1 MNHVLISTRR
11 FERDARNLTKR
22 RPQVRDDLEFAL
34 GLLAE
39 DAFHPSLKT
48 HKLKGAL
55 EGSFACSMTHD
66 EMNELLPSGKQ
77 PRLRNRVNWAAT
89 YLKKGGLLESP
100 RRARIRITDRG
111 RSVLA
116 KPGLDII
123 YIQAKRW
130 ESVSGDQKFRG
141 SPALCRDSEPARVYS
156 SQLQVAPAR
165 RRSTQPP
172 SKPRSYS
179 SAGTDSPSS

>member
-39 DAFHPSLKT
+39 DVFHPSLQT

-66 EMNELLPSGKQ
+66 LRILFEFIQHEGSGAILL
-77 PRLRNRVNWAAT
+77 LTV
-89 YLKKGGLLESP
+89 
-100 RRARIRITDRG
+100 
-111 RSVLA
+111 
-116 KPGLDII
+116 
-123 YIQAKRW
+123 
-130 ESVSGDQKFRG
+130 G
-141 SPALCRDSEPARVYS
+141 SHDEVY
-156 SQLQVAPAR
+156 
-165 RRSTQPP
+165 
-172 SKPRSYS
+172 
-179 SAGTDSPSS
+179 